1 MKQLIDSSDI
11 ADDVATLRERMSEDG
26 YLYFPRLLP
35 GDYVTGVRADIAAVL
50 HDSRWLA
57 SGTEPHELRASDRAV
72 EEGKSTFF
80 GMYSAVQATQSFH
93 ELCEREELRG
103 LAQRLLGEEVFCHP
117 MHIARVTAPTPRA
130 TPTPAHQDY
139 RLIQGAVDTLTMW
152 IPLADCPADAG
163 GLEVLAGSHK
173 LGVLGV
179 SRAEGPGGV
188 TAQVAGS
195 GVDDWRSTHFGQ
207 GDVLMFTSL
216 TVHGARPNLSDR
228 LRLSADIRWQ
238 ARSEPAAF
246 IDGYEPFRPH
256 FHPDVPDWPT
266 LTRGWTS
273 TTSVEI
279 PEGLT
284 YVRKFDSMSEHVPT
298 PPSRFR

>member
-1 MKQLIDSSDI
+1 MKQLIDSSAI
-11 ADDVATLRERMSEDG
+11 AHDDGALRARMSEDG
-26 YLYFPRLLP
+26 YLYFPGLLP
-35 GDYVTGVRADIAAVL
+35 REHVTGVRADIAAVL
-50 HDSRWLA
+50 RDSRWLA
-57 SGTEPHELRASDRAV
+57 PDSEPDELRASDRVV
-72 EEGKSTFF
+72 EEGGSTFF

-93 ELCEREELRG
+93 ELSERAELRD

-163 GLEVLAGSHK
+163 GLEVLSGSHR

-188 TAQVAGS
+188 SAQVAGS
-195 GVDDWRSTHFGQ
+195 GVNDWRTAHFGQ
-207 GDVLMFTSL
+207 GDVLVFTSL

-266 LTRGWTS
+266 LSRGWTS